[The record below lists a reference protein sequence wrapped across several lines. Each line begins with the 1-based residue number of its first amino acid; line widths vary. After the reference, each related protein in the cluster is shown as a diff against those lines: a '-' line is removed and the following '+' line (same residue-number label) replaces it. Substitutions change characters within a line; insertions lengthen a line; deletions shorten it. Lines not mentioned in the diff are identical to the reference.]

1 MYEIA
6 TEINFILTFWFG
18 MCSYLLLF
26 TWGLC
31 LIRCIQNGWTTHYTI
46 EVHAE
51 LLQKILLAI
60 NRLEWFVVDQPPEV
74 FTLKS
79 DAVSQH
85 PHQFI
90 SNFLYPLSVPSAAW
104 PYPSVCVW
112 CLCFWEWVISTS
124 HPCDSPREWQHT
136 HRHTHTDTH
145 IYPTQIA

>member
-1 MYEIA
+1 MLI
-6 TEINFILTFWFG
+6 
-18 MCSYLLLF
+18 F
-26 TWGLC
+26 TPFYMRPLPYTLYSKWL
-31 LIRCIQNGWTTHYTI
+31 NYAVVKYYHYTI

-90 SNFLYPLSVPSAAW
+90 SNFLYPLSVPSAA
-104 PYPSVCVW
+104 
-112 CLCFWEWVISTS
+112 
-124 HPCDSPREWQHT
+124 
-136 HRHTHTDTH
+136 
-145 IYPTQIA
+145 